1 MGGPYILIFGHEKA
15 INIFGYWKAIIILW
29 NIFTWG
35 QLGLWEISKQSGSN
49 LFKLIQTRSK
59 WINLF
64 KLDQIVS
71 KWLNVVQNGSY

>member
-35 QLGLWEISKQSGSN
+35 QLGHWEIWGTWTLGNLQTTWIKLVQTYSN
-49 LFKLIQTRSK
+49 LFKMDKLVQT
-59 WINLF
+59 
-64 KLDQIVS
+64 
-71 KWLNVVQNGSY
+71 